1 MAMTG
6 SADPEPRSPGTLGW
20 GVLATGGIARTM
32 TRELLLHGHRVA
44 AVGSRTTDKARAFAA
59 DFGIPGAHGS
69 YEALV
74 EDPRVDVVY
83 VATPHNLHAPNALAA
98 IEAGKHVLVEKP
110 FTVNA
115 QEARSVAAAARSRGV
130 VALEAMWTRF
140 LPHMA
145 YVRSV
150 VDGVDLGAVRSVH
163 ADHAQKLPSDPAHR
177 LNDPVRAGG
186 ALLDLGVYPLS
197 FAHDLLGAPV
207 EILARSTM
215 GPTGV
220 DVSVATVLEHAGGAI
235 STCYSTMESRGRNIA
250 TVLCTEGRIELDA
263 TWYAPTAVTVR
274 DAEDEVVDRFDR
286 PVSGRGMQFQAAEL
300 ERLVSEGAVE
310 SPLMRHDETI
320 AVMETLDRVREIIG
334 LRYPGE

>member
-1 MAMTG
+1 
-6 SADPEPRSPGTLGW
+6 
-20 GVLATGGIARTM
+20 
-32 TRELLLHGHRVA
+32 
-44 AVGSRTTDKARAFAA
+44 
-59 DFGIPGAHGS
+59 
-69 YEALV
+69 
-74 EDPRVDVVY
+74 VDVVY
-83 VATPHNLHAPNALAA
+83 VATPHNLHAANALAA

-115 QEARSVAAAARSRGV
+115 REARAVVAAARSQGV

-150 VDGVDLGAVRSVH
+150 VDGDDLGAVRSVH

-207 EILARSTM
+207 EILAHSTM
-215 GPTGV
+215 GVTGV
-220 DVSVATVLEHAGGAI
+220 DVSVATVMEHPGGAI

-250 TVLCTEGRIELDA
+250 TVLFTGGRIELDA
-263 TWYAPTAVTVR
+263 TWYSPTAVTVR

-300 ERLVSEGAVE
+300 ERLVAEGAAE
-310 SPLMRHDETI
+310 SPVMKHDETI

-334 LRYPGE
+334 VRYPGE